1 MLAAV
6 CLLASQQPA
15 PTANTMTAAYRLLGH
30 AKLHPNHC
38 RVFKPYD
45 MTLRIHSGA
54 SYLNRP
60 KCGSTAGGFHYLGT
74 TDPDFFN
81 GPVFCH
87 CTRMPVICQAVS
99 ESEHAGVFCNGQ
111 VGVDERIIL
120 SSLGHPQPTT
130 IICCDNECAIGLA
143 ESGDLRRL
151 LAPEPKKRMGSV
163 VMGGAGPAWG
173 A

>member
-6 CLLASQQPA
+6 CLLAPQQSAPA
-15 PTANTMTAAYRLLGH
+15 ACRLLGC
-30 AKLHPNHC
+30 AKPHPNHC
-38 RVFKPYD
+38 LVFKPPGLI
-45 MTLRIHSGA
+45 LRVHSDA

-60 KCGSTAGGFHYLGT
+60 KSGSTAGGFHYLGT
-74 TDPDFFN
+74 ADPDFFN

-111 VGVDERIIL
+111 VGVDERAIL

-130 IICCDNECAIGLA
+130 FIYCGDECAVGLAEIGLA
-143 ESGDLRRL
+143 ESGALRRL
-151 LAPEPKKRMGSV
+151 LAPEPKKWRRPCVGRLTF
-163 VMGGAGPAWG
+163 
-173 A
+173 

>member
-1 MLAAV
+1 MI
-6 CLLASQQPA
+6 
-15 PTANTMTAAYRLLGH
+15 
-30 AKLHPNHC
+30 
-38 RVFKPYD
+38 
-45 MTLRIHSGA
+45 LRIHSDA
-54 SYLNRP
+54 SYLNRA
-60 KCGSTAGGFHYLGT
+60 KSGSTAGGYHYLGT

-87 CTRMPVICQAVS
+87 CTRIPVICQAVS
-99 ESEHAGVFCNGQ
+99 ECEYAGVFCNGQ

-130 IICCDNECAIGLA
+130 IIYCDNECAIGLA
-143 ESGDLRRL
+143 DLRQL
-151 LAPEPKKRMGSV
+151 LAPEPKKWLEVV